1 MSAVLPW
8 NDVNLLIVTDVH
20 SWVAGHAHPDH
31 TPLLDAD
38 YGYVLSLYEH
48 LSAAAAASGR
58 DVFFLQNGDLNDGT
72 GFSRAPPAALLPL
85 LQHLPF
91 DALTTG
97 NHELYQ
103 NTNIDFLAQPGGFI
117 DSWRG
122 SYLTSNTLNATTG
135 QPLGARSRLLVGNA
149 SGVRVLAFGFLYDM
163 KNHDDHVIVTRVED
177 VVREPWFFE
186 ALNATDAY
194 DALLFL
200 THMDFRDSL
209 VDVLHAAARSAVGA
223 AVPIQFVTGHS
234 HIRAY
239 RDLDARAASYEAGH
253 YLDTV
258 GFASFGLSSSS
269 SAAAAFAHLDIDANQ
284 ASMAAAAG
292 VDGPASL
299 LTAAGA
305 ALQSEIKRVGAGLGL
320 DRLLGCSPRAYARKS
335 PLGAAD
341 SLWRLFL
348 ANITTDTALAGNASR
363 IVMQSTG
370 SLRYDVYPGPV
381 TANDVWTMC
390 AGARYASAGP
400 ASAPD
405 VAARP
410 ARPGRCPFADRFWR
424 VAPRAPRGTGHLLFR
439 SDDVLDAPSSVLA
452 SATRACRPVWT
463 SIDVYNVRTPYSR
476 AL

>member
-38 YGYVLSLYEH
+38 YGHVLSLYEH

-163 KNHDDHVIVTRVED
+163 VRV
-177 VVREPWFFE
+177 
-186 ALNATDAY
+186 
-194 DALLFL
+194 
-200 THMDFRDSL
+200 SL
-209 VDVLHAAARSAVGA
+209 
-223 AVPIQFVTGHS
+223 
-234 HIRAY
+234 
-239 RDLDARAASYEAGH
+239 
-253 YLDTV
+253 
-258 GFASFGLSSSS
+258 
-269 SAAAAFAHLDIDANQ
+269 
-284 ASMAAAAG
+284 
-292 VDGPASL
+292 
-299 LTAAGA
+299 
-305 ALQSEIKRVGAGLGL
+305 GLGL
-320 DRLLGCSPRAYARKS
+320 GLPQ
-335 PLGAAD
+335 P
-341 SLWRLFL
+341 
-348 ANITTDTALAGNASR
+348 
-363 IVMQSTG
+363 
-370 SLRYDVYPGPV
+370 
-381 TANDVWTMC
+381 
-390 AGARYASAGP
+390 
-400 ASAPD
+400 
-405 VAARP
+405 
-410 ARPGRCPFADRFWR
+410 
-424 VAPRAPRGTGHLLFR
+424 
-439 SDDVLDAPSSVLA
+439 
-452 SATRACRPVWT
+452 
-463 SIDVYNVRTPYSR
+463 
-476 AL
+476 